1 MNRECGLS
9 CWVAVMGLS
18 TNSGDN
24 SRSDAAVTFLIK
36 ASLEE
41 KDLHL
46 KDHYIWKYMSQNTF
60 LL

>member
-9 CWVAVMGLS
+9 CWVVVGLS

-24 SRSDAAVTFLIK
+24 SQSDVFVIFLIK
-36 ASLEE
+36 ASLEG
-41 KDLHL
+41 KNLHL
-46 KDHYIWKYMSQNTF
+46 KDHYIWKYMSQDTF